1 MDVYC
6 SHLGHRKFV
15 RGQINF
21 RKKKFAETN
30 AALHG
35 MKLQG
40 ATMQLHCTRN
50 FVNHLWA
57 SSNHALSG
65 VINSTALVHRY
76 WWDLHRALVVS
87 WADYSLFESDH
98 ASGRWWETANF
109 IVCTRFS
116 LVTNRSAHGR
126 YWWVGWTIVCC
137 YPGVESKAF
146 RPSEDLFLFWQYP
159 HVPSSRGA
167 CYSRILNPF

>member
-15 RGQINF
+15 RGQINVS
-21 RKKKFAETN
+21 KKKFAETN

-57 SSNHALSG
+57 SSDHALPG
-65 VINSTALVHRY
+65 VINSAALVYRC

-87 WADYSLFESDH
+87 WADYSVVESDH
-98 ASGRWWETANF
+98 ASGRRTETSNF

-116 LVTNRSAHGR
+116 LVRSSSADGR
-126 YWWVGWTIVCC
+126 YWRVGWTIVCC
-137 YPGVESKAF
+137 YFGVESKAF
-146 RPSEDLFLFWQYP
+146 RPSEDLFLFWEYP
-159 HVPSSRGA
+159 HVPSSRA
-167 CYSRILNPF
+167 ASNSRILNQF